1 MHYPVADLH
10 TKYPVVCSAL
20 STGLWSCGH
29 LASKTRLFLEAFYLF
44 DTSLLDISFILV
56 IMLALRSTVTSRELS
71 VFHYCRL
78 YTDLGLRQSC
88 IDGIIFDHLS
98 SSQCGYIILSSPVI
112 PLYVYQ

>member
-1 MHYPVADLH
+1 MLRLIYRIVELWTPGVKDQ
-10 TKYPVVCSAL
+10 TL
-20 STGLWSCGH
+20 SRS
-29 LASKTRLFLEAFYLF
+29 FYLF

-78 YTDLGLRQSC
+78 HTDLGLRQSC
-88 IDGIIFDHLS
+88 IDGIIFNHLS